1 MFAAL
6 MVARLREAVAA
17 AGNGLQSTASW
28 VSPDS
33 VSATTLPLAQA
44 TLKVL
49 SSMHSVL
56 ERTMEA
62 RNAEL
67 AKIALETAQSEGLVD
82 DAEERQKQD
91 YLRRTKAAEVRLVR
105 NVQFLRDPLVQF
117 EAQDWRRED
126 LPAALQ

>member
-17 AGNGLQSTASW
+17 AGDGLQSTASW

-67 AKIALETAQSEGLVD
+67 ANIALETSQIEGLSV
-82 DAEERQKQD
+82 EERQKQD

-117 EAQDWRRED
+117 EAQEWRKED
-126 LPAALQ
+126 LPVGLQ

>member
-17 AGNGLQSTASW
+17 AGDGLQSTASW

-67 AKIALETAQSEGLVD
+67 AKMALETSQSEGLSV
-82 DAEERQKQD
+82 EEQQKQD

-117 EAQDWRRED
+117 EAQEWRKED
-126 LPAALQ
+126 LPVGLQ

>member
-1 MFAAL
+1 
-6 MVARLREAVAA
+6 
-17 AGNGLQSTASW
+17 
-28 VSPDS
+28 
-33 VSATTLPLAQA
+33 
-44 TLKVL
+44 
-49 SSMHSVL
+49 
-56 ERTMEA
+56 MEA